1 MKDKISKNPFKP
13 ITDFFGRFNVV
24 IFIVVVVVGLSGA
37 ILILS
42 QILNIPYS
50 DEILNSGK
58 ASTTFDEST
67 IQRVNALQTS
77 DSNTVIPTDT
87 VTRINPFSN

>member
-1 MKDKISKNPFKP
+1 MKDKTSKNPFKP
-13 ITDFFGRFNVV
+13 ITDFFTRFNVV
-24 IFIVVVVVGLSGA
+24 IFIVVVVVGLVGS

-58 ASTTFDEST
+58 ASTTFDEPT
-67 IQRVNALQTS
+67 IQRVNSLQTS
-77 DSNTVIPTDT
+77 DSNSASPDATG
-87 VTRINPFSN
+87 RINPFSE